1 MTENCTVYW
10 RERLLERTAHRL
22 RCCSGNMFGTADA
35 VYWYS
40 RLMEEEQQRT
50 SDAERDASGRVL
62 ARGWCADQAVHQALL
77 WTGQFADKM
86 KNVTTYQNEDGP
98 LCTMGDVLS
107 ISVDDFGDV
116 RNVHGELY
124 ALVHQYDRHQRV
136 RDIIAARYAEDDA
149 AADHLHP
156 SFVPGYKEQI
166 LYGDLS
172 KVVRHEHVD
181 TSMPSRSPP
190 APSPPPRSHTP
201 DPLPET
207 HACAGNKSCHARAAS
222 PEPAG
227 SRPLPP
233 PPSSPSPPPLG
244 EAAAGETRA
253 GAGDKAASPPHSR
266 DDESLAAS
274 RRAEHWRGVIERA
287 PPSEAEHVRA
297 LAALALEQPPAYES
311 YPAGRFEGRGVV
323 MAAGGR
329 LQVVNAYSVVR
340 ALRARGCRLPVEL
353 YYAGASEMS
362 AHVVHVFNEMDVAVL
377 DMYHSLA
384 GEDAQVA
391 LRGFQIKAFAVLHSS
406 FEEVLWLDSDSVPA
420 SDVSQAFESTAFR
433 QLGSLFWQDWSRDP
447 HWLSAQ
453 FLAAYGLHMQHG
465 ERELEAGQFVL
476 CKRRC
481 WTALQMVVYMNRHFV
496 HFYRRLY
503 GDKDTWRLAFKV
515 SPVSWPPALPRPL
528 SPQTCQGRRKGHV
541 QRAPLLTCAAIVPAC
556 VPGCMRAE
564 RGPCADGRHAHGPGT
579 VGGGRAGSR

>member
-10 RERLLERTAHRL
+10 REKMLERTAHRL

-77 WTGQFADKM
+77 WTGQFAEKM
-86 KNVTTYQNEDGP
+86 NNVTTYQNEDGP

-116 RNVHGELY
+116 KNIHGELY
-124 ALVHQYDRHQRV
+124 AVVHQYDRHQRV

-156 SFVPGYKEQI
+156 SFVPDYKDRI

-181 TSMPSRSPP
+181 TSMP
-190 APSPPPRSHTP
+190 PRSAPPHPSNTP

-207 HACAGNKSCHARAAS
+207 GACASNESCHASAAGTM
-222 PEPAG
+222 PAG
-227 SRPLPP
+227 SKPPPP
-233 PPSSPSPPPLG
+233 PPSNLSALAPRPLPLSPG
-244 EAAAGETRA
+244 EQHEA
-253 GAGDKAASPPHSR
+253 GAHKAGGGNDAAPPQESR
-266 DDESLAAS
+266 DGEWQGGS
-274 RRAEHWRGVIERA
+274 RAAEHWQGVIERA
-287 PPSEAEHVRA
+287 PAGEADHVRA
-297 LAALALEQPPAYES
+297 LAALALELPPAYES
-311 YPAGRFEGRGVV
+311 YRAGRFEGRGVV

-329 LQVVNAYSVVR
+329 LQVANAYCVVR

-362 AHVVHVFNEMDVAVL
+362 AQVVQVLNEMDVAVL
-377 DMYHSLA
+377 DMHHSLA
-384 GEDAQVA
+384 GDDAQLA

-420 SDVSQAFESTAFR
+420 SDVSKAFESSAFR
-433 QLGSLFWQDWSRDP
+433 QHGSLFWQDWSRDP
-447 HWLSAQ
+447 HWLTPQ

-515 SPVSWPPALPRPL
+515 RRPGVVRSSSPPPFSLPLAPSSSQPTHLRR
-528 SPQTCQGRRKGHV
+528 QTSRGMGGSLRSSLAQPECLH
-541 QRAPLLTCAAIVPAC
+541 ACPA
-556 VPGCMRAE
+556 V
-564 RGPCADGRHAHGPGT
+564 
-579 VGGGRAGSR
+579 